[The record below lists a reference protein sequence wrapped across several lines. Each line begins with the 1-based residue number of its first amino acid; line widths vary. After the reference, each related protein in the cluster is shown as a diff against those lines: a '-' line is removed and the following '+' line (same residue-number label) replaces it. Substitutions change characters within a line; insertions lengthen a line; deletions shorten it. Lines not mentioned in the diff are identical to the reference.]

1 MNDIFQRAVA
11 AMNPKAPGAD
21 AELQRRTA
29 IVLKHLHA
37 LIEELQPTDR
47 ELYQVM
53 AWLNRVGE
61 DKDFIMLCDVLGLTM
76 RAVQLSASRPGATPQ
91 NVEGPFPKD
100 DCPVVENPAVI
111 ATAAEKGQ
119 RIELRG
125 RVLNAT
131 SGVPVAH
138 AHFIVWQTNH
148 AGKYENE
155 DPSQPT
161 DNFRARFLT
170 ADDGAY
176 SVSSVLP
183 GPYEIG
189 SLHSG
194 VGNFM
199 CLLGRHRFRAA
210 HLHYRVIAE
219 GFEPLTSQLYF
230 EGQPDNATDCIFS
243 PSPDITVSLQ
253 PHPLRPGELLGV
265 YDIRLAPQGD
275 PT

>member
-1 MNDIFQRAVA
+1 MNTICERAIA
-11 AMNPKAPGAD
+11 AMNPHVPGAD
-21 AELQRRTA
+21 PELQRRTA

-37 LIEELQPTDR
+37 LVEELQPTDG
-47 ELYQVM
+47 ELYQAM
-53 AWLNRVGE
+53 GWLNRVGQ

-76 RAVQLSASRPGATPQ
+76 RAVQLSASRAGATPQ

-100 DCPVVENPAVI
+100 DCPVVGNPALL
-111 ATAAEKGQ
+111 AAPEEAGQ
-119 RIELRG
+119 RIELTG
-125 RVLNAT
+125 RVLDAT
-131 SGVPVAH
+131 TGAPVPQ

-155 DPSQPT
+155 DPSQPD

-170 ADDGAY
+170 GPEGGYAIA
-176 SVSSVLP
+176 SVLP

-194 VGNFM
+194 VGSFM
-199 CLLGRHRFRAA
+199 ALLGRHRFRAA

-243 PSPDITVSLQ
+243 PCPDITVALR
-253 PHPLRPGELLGV
+253 PHPQRPGELLGQ
-265 YDIRLAPQGD
+265 YDIRLARQESSV
-275 PT
+275 